1 MNKIYT
7 DLGEAIG
14 DVTDGS
20 VIAIAGFLSAG
31 CPRILL
37 RALIEKDV
45 RDLTMACGCGPL
57 IGAKE
62 ELNDLLRNGQ
72 IKKVIDSY
80 PLARSMSKGQNDL
93 FEQKVRS
100 GEIEVEIYPM
110 GTLAEKFRAGGA
122 GIAAFYVPTG
132 IGTPVEKR
140 LITNIR
146 ENGKK
151 KETKLINGRNY
162 ILEYALKPD
171 FAFIHAYKADR
182 EGNLLYRKTARN
194 FSPVMATAA
203 EITIAETETLVEPG
217 EIDPDSTHTPGIYVN
232 RVVKVPRIVHDIFI

>member
-1 MNKIYT
+1 
-7 DLGEAIG
+7 
-14 DVTDGS
+14 
-20 VIAIAGFLSAG
+20 
-31 CPRILL
+31 
-37 RALIEKDV
+37 
-45 RDLTMACGCGPL
+45 
-57 IGAKE
+57 
-62 ELNDLLRNGQ
+62 
-72 IKKVIDSY
+72 
-80 PLARSMSKGQNDL
+80 
-93 FEQKVRS
+93 
-100 GEIEVEIYPM
+100 M

-182 EGNLLYRKTARN
+182 EGNLLYRKTSRN
-194 FSPVMATAA
+194 FNAVMATAA
-203 EITIAETETLVEPG
+203 EITIAETESLVEPG

-232 RVVKVPRIVHDIFI
+232 RVVKVPRIVHDISI